1 LIAQLQAQIATLQ
14 AQILELIQAQQTSSS
29 WCYTFNETL
38 IQGNSGAGVS
48 ALQAAMQKSGYIID
62 SSEVASTLF
71 GTSTKDAVI
80 KFQQKYSSEIL
91 SPYGYTSGTGIVGLM
106 TRTKLNNLYGCST
119 TDTDDDVEVTG
130 VIKCSSDYDCG
141 NTGFTGDAF
150 CSSGSVYQTYTTYTC
165 KNAGKSNSFCSVG
178 TTYKARDNCSSSEV
192 CSNGACVAVS
202 TTDDDNDDNDD
213 DDNEIVCTSSSSCG
227 SSGYTGD
234 AFCQSGNVYKA
245 YKTYKCNNP
254 GISSSYC
261 SSSVADKLFDT
272 CSSSE
277 TCSNGSCVAKEDDDT
292 TTTTCTPNWSCGSW
306 TTCSSGYQTRS
317 CYDANYCGVTTNKPS
332 EQQSCTS
339 SCTPNWS
346 CGSWGTCSNSQ
357 QTRSCYDTNYCGV
370 TTNKPSEQQSCTSSC
385 TPDWSCGSW
394 GTCVNSLQT
403 RYCYDTNYCGSQ
415 ANKPDDYQS
424 CVSSTNGNLS
434 VDLKVNGGDG
444 PITVAKGST
453 VSFVWSS
460 TDVNSCSASTS
471 PSNSYWS
478 GNKATSGIV
487 SVLVNATGTYYL
499 KCTNADGDMVE
510 DTVVINVVSV
520 DLKINGQESL
530 TLPYKS
536 TNSLTLTWSS
546 SGVNSCSVTSTNG
559 DSVWSGTKANSGSQV
574 LGAIP
579 SSSNFA
585 TSDGSV
591 TYSITCANSAGN
603 SASDSVTL
611 FITHPTATLKIG
623 VSYGKVGPT
632 PTSDGPLYRNYGENF
647 ALGWSSTNATSCVK
661 KTTESTSVYSW
672 TQDTTTSGNFF
683 YGQALFGATYTLT
696 CKDSVGN
703 EASDTV
709 ELRVC
714 DESSFGATGF
724 LEGVYGFYTN
734 VCTSNDRQATIYTCN
749 DGKVMRRYEFCSG
762 GCSAGKCIER
772 YYLPG

>member
-1 LIAQLQAQIATLQ
+1 MKKKFLIVFLFIILFCFTASVGAMTDEERQNLITQLQAQIVTLQ
-14 AQILELIQAQQTSSS
+14 AQILELIQAQQSGSS

-38 IQGNSGAGVS
+38 IQGNSGAVVS
-48 ALQAAMQKSGYIID
+48 ALQTAMQKSGYIID
-62 SSEVASTLF
+62 NSEVTSTLF

-106 TRTKLNNLYGCST
+106 TRTKLNNLYGCSVQNT
-119 TDTDDDVEVTG
+119 NNEEVATG

-202 TTDDDNDDNDD
+202 TTDDNDNNNNNN
-213 DDNEIVCTSSSSCG
+213 NEVVCTSSSSCG

-234 AFCQSGNVYKA
+234 AFCQNGNVYKA

-254 GISSSYC
+254 GISSAYC
-261 SSSVADKLFDT
+261 SSSIADKLFDT

-277 TCSNGSCVAKEDDDT
+277 TCSNGSCIAKENNDT

-306 TTCSSGYQTRS
+306 TTCSSGYQTRY
-317 CYDANYCGVTTNKPS
+317 CYDTNYCGVTTNKPS

-346 CGSWGTCSNSQ
+346 CGSWGTC
-357 QTRSCYDTNYCGV
+357 
-370 TTNKPSEQQSCTSSC
+370 
-385 TPDWSCGSW
+385 
-394 GTCVNSLQT
+394 VNSLQT

-415 ANKPDDYQS
+415 TNKPDDYQS
-424 CVSSTNGNLS
+424 CISNTNGSLS
-434 VDLKVNGGDG
+434 VDLKVNNGDG

-460 TDVNSCSASTS
+460 TDVNSCSASAS
-471 PSNSYWS
+471 PSNNYWS
-478 GNKATSGIV
+478 GKKATSGIT
-487 SVLVNATGTYYL
+487 SILVNETGMYYL
-499 KCTNADGDMVE
+499 KCTNTDGDVVE
-510 DTVVINVVSV
+510 DSVVINVVAV

-536 TNSLTLTWSS
+536 TSSLTLTWSS
-546 SGVNSCSVTSTNG
+546 SGVSSCSVTSTNS
-559 DSVWSGTKANSGSQV
+559 DSAWSGTKATSGSQV

-579 SSSNFA
+579 SSSNFV

-591 TYSITCANSAGN
+591 TYSITCSNSSGN
-603 SASDSVTL
+603 SASDSITL

-661 KTTESTSVYSW
+661 KTTESTSAYSW
-672 TQDTTTSGNFF
+672 TQDTTTSGTFF
-683 YGQALFGATYTLT
+683 YGQALFGATYTLI

-724 LEGVYGFYTN
+724 LDGVYGFYPN
-734 VCTSNDRQATIYTCN
+734 VCTSNDKQATIYTCN
-749 DGKVMRRYEFCSG
+749 DGKVLRRYEFCSG